1 MYRISKGDLTV
12 IADTE
17 AELQIA
23 IACLTEMTEKE
34 LPGISIPVKVNAPDW
49 RVGGP
54 RDSFPDVGTTASA
67 DQLPLM
73 PGGHIEVDKPKLVAV
88 QDREQQNAQAFSEL
102 HDLAEESRHYLQ
114 DDDAPS
120 GRMHVDMGF
129 DVPQYIPVSAK
140 KLDVL
145 EAVLLFPDG
154 VPANGVAQLLG
165 LTQKMA
171 SGRLQML
178 RVAGLAELVPHTNS
192 WRATTL
198 ARRAKL
204 VRS

>member
-12 IADTE
+12 TADTE

-23 IACLTEMTEKE
+23 IACLTEMTRGYEKE
-34 LPGISIPVKVNAPDW
+34 LPGISIPVEVNAPDW

-54 RDSFPDVGTTASA
+54 RPDPLAQPLDELRT
-67 DQLPLM
+67 QLEKL
-73 PGGHIEVDKPKLVAV
+73 EADKPKLVAV

-192 WRATTL
+192 WRATAL

>member
-12 IADTE
+12 TADTE

-23 IACLTEMTEKE
+23 IACLTEMTRGYEKE
-34 LPGISIPVKVNAPDW
+34 LPGINIPVKVNAPDW

-54 RDSFPDVGTTASA
+54 RPDPLAQPLDELRT
-67 DQLPLM
+67 QLEKL
-73 PGGHIEVDKPKLVAV
+73 EANKPKLVAV